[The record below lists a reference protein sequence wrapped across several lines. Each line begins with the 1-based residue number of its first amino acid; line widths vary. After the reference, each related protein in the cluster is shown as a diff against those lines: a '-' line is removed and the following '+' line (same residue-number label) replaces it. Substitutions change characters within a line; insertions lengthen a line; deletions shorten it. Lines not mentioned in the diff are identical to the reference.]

1 MQKIYI
7 KLYNNRDIKYKEFT
21 SSLIP
26 NIDKKNIIGVRIP
39 VIRKMAKD
47 MYKSNDYQSFID
59 DLPHKYLE
67 ENILHS
73 CILSLY
79 DDIDDLIIELDKYLP
94 FVDNWS
100 VCDTIKPKIF
110 KTNLE
115 KVYNKIK
122 EWVVSNETYKIRY
135 GIVALLNYYLDEGFS
150 EEYNNLVLSIK
161 SEDYYVN
168 MAIAWYFSFALI
180 KQYKITIKIFE
191 NKYLDKWVHN
201 KAIQKAIESYRIDSE
216 TKEYLKSLKIK

>member
-110 KTNLE
+110 KNNLE

>member
-21 SSLIP
+21 SSLVP

-47 MYKSNDYQSFID
+47 MYKSNDYHNFID

-122 EWVVSNETYKIRY
+122 EWVVSNDTYKIRY
-135 GIVALLNYYLDEGFS
+135 GIVALLNYYLDNGFR

-180 KQYKITIKIFE
+180 KQYKITIKILE